1 MDLFRY
7 FIRFLYKIRWYL
19 IILPIISLI
28 VAWFL
33 TRNMEHI
40 YDTNTTI
47 YTGMITGYNL
57 EGTTGS
63 VGGNSQ
69 TNITN
74 LMLIVTTDNTI
85 HEVALRLFGRCMM
98 YGNPNKDNNYISAEH
113 FRQLNATVPPEV
125 KALINRNS
133 EDQTYANLKAYE
145 KPTQN
150 NYIFG
155 LLNYHQYFGIDNI
168 TSRLKVLQLDQSDI
182 IDIGYSANDAGIA
195 FNTLDILNKVFARQY
210 QQLRFGETNNVI
222 RFFEKEVARL
232 YKVLSNA
239 EDDLIRYNIS
249 KKIINYEEQTK
260 ALTGLEAQQQNFRND
275 QLMNY
280 TTSKALLD
288 YLERQLGNRAQVI
301 RSNREF
307 TNQVRDISRI
317 QSRISNLRIMSSEG
331 GGQNNESQEELAKA
345 QRDLQKATGRVT
357 QLTKDIEASTFS
369 TETGVKAND
378 MLERWL
384 EQLLLMEKTKAEM
397 TATDI
402 MKENLERQYLFYAPI
417 GATIERKVRHIS
429 FIEGNY
435 MEMLKALNAARMR
448 QRNLQMSTATLRV
461 LNPPMFPLN
470 AQPTN
475 RIMILLGSLLLTFM
489 LTALWFLII
498 EMLDRTLRDRM
509 RSERITQIPVMGCF
523 PKESNLRYRRFNK
536 TIADMAM
543 KQLSKSLLPHF
554 KEGQQNV
561 LNFFK
566 EGQQNVL
573 NLISTDSGNGKSYLA
588 QELENYWISIGLEVR
603 RLTYDEDF
611 LAEDSKFILAKDI
624 KDLCPDI
631 LPNEIAIV
639 EYPNMDDNSI
649 SPALLNM
656 GTINLMVTRANR
668 TWKDIDQKALKEL
681 QTMLDDDHKDTLFM
695 YLTEA
700 SRYAVEEFVGQLP
713 PYTRFNNFVYRISQ
727 LGLTA
732 TENEHSL

>member
-7 FIRFLYKIRWYL
+7 FVRFLYKIRWYL
-19 IILPIISLI
+19 AILPMIALI
-28 VAWFL
+28 VAWFM
-33 TRNMEHI
+33 TRNMERI

-57 EGTTGS
+57 EGTGA

-69 TNITN
+69 TNINN
-74 LMLIVTTDNTI
+74 LMLIITTDNTI

-113 FRQLNATVPPEV
+113 FRQLNATVPAEV
-125 KALINRNS
+125 KALINHNS
-133 EDQTYANLKAYE
+133 ESQTYANLKAYE
-145 KPTQN
+145 KPSQDN
-150 NYIFG
+150 FLFG
-155 LLNYHQYFGIDNI
+155 LLNYHPYFGINSI
-168 TSRLKVLQLDQSDI
+168 TSRLKVLQLNGSDI

-195 FNTLDILNKVFARQY
+195 YNTLDILNEVFARQY
-210 QQLRFGETNNVI
+210 QQIRFGETNNVI

-232 YKVLSNA
+232 YKILTNA

-249 KKIINYEEQTK
+249 KRIINYGEQTK

-280 TTSKALLD
+280 TTSKALMD

-301 RSNREF
+301 RSNQEF

-317 QSRISNLRIMSSEG
+317 QSRISNLRLMSSESG
-331 GGQNNESQEELAKA
+331 AQNNESQEELAKA
-345 QRDLQKATGRVT
+345 QRDLQKATGRVS
-357 QLTKDIEASTFS
+357 QLTKDIEASTYS
-369 TETGVKAND
+369 TETGVRANSMID
-378 MLERWL
+378 RWL
-384 EQLLLMEKTKAEM
+384 EQILLLEKTKAEM

-402 MKENLERQYLFYAPI
+402 MKNNLDRQYLFYAPI
-417 GATIERKVRHIS
+417 GATLDRKDRHIG

-435 MEMLKALNAARMR
+435 MEMLKALNAARLR

-475 RIMILLGSLLLTFM
+475 RLMILLGAFLLTFM

-509 RSERITQIPVMGCF
+509 RSERITKIPVMGCF

-543 KQLSKSLLPHF
+543 KQLSKALLPH
-554 KEGQQNV
+554 
-561 LNFFK
+561 FK

-588 QELENYWISIGLEVR
+588 QELENYWISIGLQVR

-631 LPNEIAIV
+631 LPDEIAII
-639 EYPNMDDNSI
+639 EYPNLDDNSI
-649 SPALLNM
+649 SPALLNI
-656 GTINLMVTRANR
+656 GTVNLMVTRANR
-668 TWKDIDQKALKEL
+668 TWKDVDQKALKEV
-681 QTMLDDDHKDTLFM
+681 QAMLDDEHKDTLFM

-713 PYTRFNNFVYRISQ
+713 PYTKFNNFVYRMSQ

-732 TENEHSL
+732 IENEHAK

>member
-7 FIRFLYKIRWYL
+7 IVRFLYKIRWYL
-19 IILPIISLI
+19 VILPMIALI

-33 TRNMEHI
+33 TRNMERI

-57 EGTTGS
+57 EGTGS

-74 LMLIVTTDNTI
+74 LMLIITTDNTI

-113 FRQLNATVPPEV
+113 FRQLTATVPAEV
-125 KALINRNS
+125 KALINHNS
-133 EDQTYANLKAYE
+133 EAQTYANLKAYE
-145 KPTQN
+145 KPSQD
-150 NYIFG
+150 NYLFG
-155 LLNYHQYFGIDNI
+155 ILNYHPYFGINNI
-168 TSRLKVLQLDQSDI
+168 TARLKVLQLNNSDI

-195 FNTLDILNKVFARQY
+195 YNTLDILNEVFARQY
-210 QQLRFGETNNVI
+210 QQIRFGETSNVI
-222 RFFEKEVARL
+222 KFFEKEVARL
-232 YKVLSNA
+232 YKILTNA

-249 KKIINYEEQTK
+249 KRIINYGEQTK
-260 ALTGLEAQQQNFRND
+260 QLAALEAQQQNFRND
-275 QLMNY
+275 QLMHY

-317 QSRISNLRIMSSEG
+317 QSRISNLRLMSSEG
-331 GGQNNESQEELAKA
+331 GAQNNESQEELAKA
-345 QRDLQKATGRVT
+345 QRDLQAATGRVT
-357 QLTKDIEASTFS
+357 QLTKDIEASTYS

-378 MLERWL
+378 MLARWL
-384 EQLLLMEKTKAEM
+384 EQLLLLEKTKAEM

-402 MKENLERQYLFYAPI
+402 MKNSLDRQYLFYAPI
-417 GATIERKVRHIS
+417 GATLDRKDRHIG

-435 MEMLKALNAARMR
+435 MEMLRALNAARLR

-475 RIMILLGSLLLTFM
+475 RLMILLGAFMLTFM
-489 LTALWFLII
+489 LTALWFFII

-509 RSERITQIPVMGCF
+509 RSERITKVPVMGCF

-543 KQLSKSLLPHF
+543 KQLSKALLPH
-554 KEGQQNV
+554 
-561 LNFFK
+561 FK

-588 QELENYWISIGLEVR
+588 QELENYWISIGLQVR

-631 LPNEIAIV
+631 LPDEIAII
-639 EYPNMDDNSI
+639 EYPNLDDNSI

-656 GTINLMVTRANR
+656 GTVNLMVTRANR
-668 TWKDIDQKALKEL
+668 TWKDVDQKALKEV
-681 QTMLDDDHKDTLFM
+681 QAMLDDEHKDTLFM
-695 YLTEA
+695 YLTES

-713 PYTRFNNFVYRISQ
+713 PYTKFNNFVYRISQ

-732 TENEHSL
+732 IENEHAK